1 MPVLV
6 RIMSVAAYDKD
17 FKEGRVIKTVKD
29 LEAAKFIK
37 AFAEH
42 LKRQGKFELPKW
54 NDVVKTGVSK
64 ELAPYDPDWLYTRA
78 ASIIRKVYIRAGC
91 GVGGFAKV
99 YGGQYRRG
107 TQTNTWS
114 RGSRKVIRYCLI
126 QMKAIGLIE
135 DLEDGGVRITQEGQR
150 ELDTVACQVG
160 KTEAEAAEEEEDGEA
175 DGDDQ

>member
-1 MPVLV
+1 
-6 RIMSVAAYDKD
+6 MSVAAYDKD

-91 GVGGFAKV
+91 GVGGFAT
-99 YGGQYRRG
+99 GAPGISDPRG
-107 TQTNTWS
+107 P
-114 RGSRKVIRYCLI
+114 
-126 QMKAIGLIE
+126 
-135 DLEDGGVRITQEGQR
+135 
-150 ELDTVACQVG
+150 
-160 KTEAEAAEEEEDGEA
+160 
-175 DGDDQ
+175 